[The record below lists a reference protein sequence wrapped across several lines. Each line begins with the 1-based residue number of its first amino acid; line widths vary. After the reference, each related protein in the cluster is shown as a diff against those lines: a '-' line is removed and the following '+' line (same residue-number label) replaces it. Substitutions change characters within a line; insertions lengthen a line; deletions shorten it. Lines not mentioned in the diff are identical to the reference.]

1 MKQFRSHNP
10 LFLIVLVFFS
20 SHLFSQ
26 SLNRLNKHGN
36 RVGKWVTY
44 LDEDKKVKSF
54 EGKFRN
60 GKPVGKSYFYNNAGV
75 LDRTEV
81 SRFRKLKTRFYYPNG
96 VVKLQGQAR
105 MENLPDRIHYYFYGK
120 WKAYNDSGAL
130 IRYDFYEKGTFVNST
145 YISSGNGLNDTLMTR
160 LRQIDVEFTSHN
172 RSLTDSINAYS
183 KDNVKLALFKTEMR
197 YKDSLSFVAIENII
211 QRYGYPSKQLVG
223 EAADIPFYIMG
234 YAPVSIKEKYMNE
247 FILAADRGTISWT
260 SLAHF
265 MDKVKVAKGEKQI
278 YGTQGE
284 YDKNFKLIL
293 YPVADPGTLNDRRK
307 KVGLDPIEQ

>member
-1 MKQFRSHNP
+1 MKQLRNNGL
-10 LFLIVLVFFS
+10 LFLVVFSFLS
-20 SHLFSQ
+20 SLMFSQ
-26 SLNRLNKHGN
+26 SLNRLNKHGQ

-44 LDEDKKVKSF
+44 LDDDKKVKSF

-96 VVKLQGQAR
+96 VVKLRGQAK

-145 YISSGNGLNDTLMTR
+145 YINTGNGINDTLITT
-160 LRQIDVEFTSHN
+160 LRQIDAEFTAHN
-172 RSLTDSINAYS
+172 RTLTDSINAYA
-183 KDNVKLALFKTEMR
+183 KDELKQTRFKSIMDF
-197 YKDSLSFVAIENII
+197 KDSISFAAIEKII
-211 QRYGYPSKQLVG
+211 QRYGYPSKQIAG
-223 EAADIPFYIMG
+223 EAVDIPFYILG
-234 YAPVSIKEKYMNE
+234 YAPVTIKEKYLNE
-247 FILAADRGTISWT
+247 FILAADRGTISWA

-265 MDKVKVAKGEKQI
+265 IDKVQVAKGEKQV

-284 YDKNFKLIL
+284 YDKNYKLIL
-293 YPVADPGTLNDRRK
+293 YPVADPEGLNERRK
-307 KVGLDPIEQ
+307 RVGLEELKD